1 MPERVADPEIAELA
15 SRLRAVVAQLVRRYR
30 RDRTMPVPQVTALGW
45 IERQGTMTT
54 SRLAALEHVRP
65 QSMAHTV
72 AQLESAG
79 LVERH
84 PDPADG
90 RKALIDLTADGAEAM
105 ETLRRAGESW
115 VAEVLAADFTAAER
129 AELARG
135 VELLG
140 RLVSD

>member
-1 MPERVADPEIAELA
+1 
-15 SRLRAVVAQLVRRYR
+15 
-30 RDRTMPVPQVTALGW
+30 
-45 IERQGTMTT
+45 
-54 SRLAALEHVRP
+54 
-65 QSMAHTV
+65 MAHTV

-90 RKALIDLTADGAEAM
+90 RKALIDLTPAGAEAM

-115 VAEVLAADFTAAER
+115 VAEVLAADFTAGER